1 MSQQLDDLE
10 AVRALVTTLE
20 KFDKNE
26 QERIIRWAREKLGL
40 NVAQVQS
47 AVPAQIVQQPG
58 SQQFQG
64 SVKDLKSFVNEKNPS
79 SDMQFAVTVAY
90 YYKFEAPENERKD
103 SINSDTLQD
112 AARLSSRTR
121 LRNPGQT
128 LINTSFNGMLDKADE
143 KGAYKINTVGE
154 NLVAMTLPQN
164 STSKKAVKPRKPSK
178 KKASTKSSK
187 KILNKLS
194 DNSNES
200 YGRSYWT
207 S

>member
-10 AVRALVTTLE
+10 AVRTLVTTLE

-40 NVAQVQS
+40 
-47 AVPAQIVQQPG
+47 AVTQLHPVTPPQLTQQHNPP
-58 SQQFQG
+58 SFQG
-64 SVKDLKSFVNEKNPS
+64 PAKDLKSFVNEKNPT

-103 SINSDTLQD
+103 SINSETLQD

-121 LRNPGQT
+121 LKNPGQT
-128 LINTSFNGMLDKADE
+128 LINASFNGMLDKAEE

-164 STSKKAVKPRKPSK
+164 SATKKTQSSRNSTK
-178 KKASTKSSK
+178 KKASPKSTKKNK
-187 KILNKLS
+187 K
-194 DNSNES
+194 
-200 YGRSYWT
+200 
-207 S
+207 

>member
-187 KILNKLS
+187 KNTK
-194 DNSNES
+194 
-200 YGRSYWT
+200 
-207 S
+207 

>member
-10 AVRALVTTLE
+10 AVRTLVTTLE
-20 KFDKNE
+20 KFEKIE

-40 NVAQVQS
+40 NVVQVQ
-47 AVPAQIVQQPG
+47 QQAPIQVI
-58 SQQFQG
+58 QQTGNQQLQNP
-64 SVKDLKSFVNEKNPS
+64 SKDLKSFVNQKNPT

-103 SINSDTLQD
+103 SINSETLQD

-128 LINTSFNGMLDKADE
+128 LINASFNGMLDKSE
-143 KGAYKINTVGE
+143 KGSYKLNTVGE

-164 STSKKAVKPRKPSK
+164 SSSKKI
-178 KKASTKSSK
+178 KKASKSITKKDSKKSSK
-187 KILNKLS
+187 KN
-194 DNSNES
+194 
-200 YGRSYWT
+200 
-207 S
+207 